1 LFRGERTPGR
11 RVAGERLDDFKHN
24 LQHFI
29 DTAAATLNRC
39 KGRAI
44 VDGIMYQRLGS
55 EQYHA
60 QELLDQDIVGHLHR
74 MITDTEHRSPLGTYN
89 PDWAVPIEEE
99 GRDRVYLVVETKGSL
114 VPEALREAERGKIA
128 CGHAHFRAL
137 RVMEQPAECTVA
149 TTLSDVLNYAGS
161 VS

>member
-1 LFRGERTPGR
+1 
-11 RVAGERLDDFKHN
+11 
-24 LQHFI
+24 
-29 DTAAATLNRC
+29 
-39 KGRAI
+39 
-44 VDGIMYQRLGS
+44 
-55 EQYHA
+55 
-60 QELLDQDIVGHLHR
+60 